1 MISIVSRAALAAATI
16 TAFAAP
22 VMAHMT
28 FQTGT
33 SAPGESYRGV
43 LILPHGCDGAPT
55 DRVRVNIPQGFTD
68 AQAEAKDGWTLD
80 EAEGHIEWSGGSVA
94 DDAVETFAFTG
105 TFAADAPEAD
115 IVFPV
120 EQYCGDVALGWDPV
134 VSLGEGGADAAHAH
148 AQDGVTV
155 GDLTISG
162 AFTRA
167 TLPNAPVG
175 GGYVTITNTGDE
187 ADRLLDA
194 QSSFSPD
201 VQIHE
206 MAVVDDVM
214 QMSQLPEGLD
224 IPAGETVTLEPG
236 GLHLMFMA
244 ISQPFV
250 EGETVPL
257 TLNFERAGDVEI
269 ELAVQPFGASGMS
282 SGHEGH

>member
-1 MISIVSRAALAAATI
+1 MISILSRAALAAATVSV
-16 TAFAAP
+16 FAAP
-22 VMAHMT
+22 AFAHMT
-28 FQTGT
+28 FQNGT
-33 SAPGESYRGV
+33 SAPGESFRGV

-55 DRVRVNIPQGFTD
+55 DRVRVNIPQGFAD
-68 AQAEAKDGWTLD
+68 VQAEAKEGWTLD
-80 EAEGHIEWSGGSVA
+80 AGEGHIEWSGGSVA

-105 TFAADAPEAD
+105 TFAEDAHEVD

-134 VSLGEGGADAAHAH
+134 VSLGEGGADAHAH

-155 GDLTISG
+155 GDLMISG

-206 MAVVDDVM
+206 MAVVNDVM
-214 QMSQLPEGLD
+214 QMSQLPDGLE

-236 GLHLMFMA
+236 GLHLMFMD

-250 EGETVPL
+250 EGETVPV
-257 TLNFERAGDVEI
+257 TLSFERAGDVEI
-269 ELAVQPFGASGMS
+269 ELAVQAFGASGMS

>member
-1 MISIVSRAALAAATI
+1 MISILSRAALAAATVSV
-16 TAFAAP
+16 FAAP
-22 VMAHMT
+22 AFAHMT
-28 FQTGT
+28 FQNST
-33 SAPGESYRGV
+33 SAPGESFRGV
-43 LILPHGCDGAPT
+43 LVLPHDCDGAPT

-68 AQAEAKDGWTLD
+68 VQAEAKEGWTLD
-80 EAEGHIEWSGGSVA
+80 AGEGHIEWSGGSVA

-105 TFAADAPEAD
+105 SFAEDAPEAD

-134 VSLGEGGADAAHAH
+134 VSLGEGGADAHAH
-148 AQDGVTV
+148 AQDGVAV

-167 TLPNAPVG
+167 TLPNAPVA
-175 GGYVTITNTGDE
+175 GGYVTITNAGDE

-206 MAVVDDVM
+206 MAVVNDVM
-214 QMSQLPEGLD
+214 QMSQLPDGLE
-224 IPAGETVTLEPG
+224 IPAGEMVTLEPG
-236 GLHLMFMA
+236 GLHLMFMD

-250 EGETVPL
+250 EGETVPV
-257 TLNFERAGDVEI
+257 TLSFERAGDVEI
-269 ELAVQPFGASGMS
+269 ELAVQAFGASGMS

>member
-1 MISIVSRAALAAATI
+1 MISILSRAALAAATVSV
-16 TAFAAP
+16 FAAP
-22 VMAHMT
+22 AFAHMT
-28 FQTGT
+28 FQNGT
-33 SAPGESYRGV
+33 SAPGESFRGV

-55 DRVRVNIPQGFTD
+55 DRVRVNIPQGFAD
-68 AQAEAKDGWTLD
+68 AQAEAKEGWTLD
-80 EAEGHIEWSGGSVA
+80 AGEGHIEWSGGSVA

-105 TFAADAPEAD
+105 TFAQDAHEVD

-134 VSLGEGGADAAHAH
+134 VSLGEGGADAHAH

-201 VQIHE
+201 VQIHK
-206 MAVVDDVM
+206 MAVVNDVM
-214 QMSQLPEGLD
+214 QMSQLPDGLE

-236 GLHLMFMA
+236 GLHLMFMD

-250 EGETVPL
+250 EGETVPV
-257 TLNFERAGDVEI
+257 TLSFERAGDVEI
-269 ELAVQPFGASGMS
+269 ELAVQAFGASGMS